1 MNPIDNPTPAPSGT
15 RDPFTLP
22 RQLTADLTLDLST
35 GASTSGPQRDTES
48 QLAYLTRVLK
58 APALRESV
66 DRLAAAAREQA
77 WSYEEFLAAVL
88 QREVAAREA
97 HGGEARVRHAG
108 FPSRKTL
115 EDFDFIH
122 APDVS
127 RELVI
132 HLGMGDYIA
141 AKSNVLLLGP
151 PGTGKT
157 HLATALGIRAAHA
170 GHKVAFAS
178 ASHWVMRLA
187 RAHNG
192 GTLQNELRRLSRIP
206 LLIIDEVGYI
216 PFEGHAANL
225 IFHLVASRYETAST
239 IVTSNKAF
247 SRWGEIFGGDDIV
260 AAAIIDRLVHHSDV
274 IALNGD
280 SYRLRN
286 RALTR
291 QPTG

>member
-1 MNPIDNPTPAPSGT
+1 MNEVKIVA
-15 RDPFTLP
+15 DPLVLP
-22 RQLTADLTLDLST
+22 RQLSDSFTAAPTD
-35 GASTSGPQRDTES
+35 SGS
-48 QLAYLTRVLK
+48 QLAYLTRVLR

-97 HGGEARVRHAG
+97 HGGQARIRAAG
-108 FPSRKTL
+108 FPARKTL
-115 EDFDFIH
+115 EDFDFAH
-122 APDVS
+122 APDLN
-127 RELVI
+127 RELVT
-132 HLGMGDYIA
+132 HLGMGDFIT

-157 HLATALGIRAAHA
+157 HLAIGLGIRAALG
-170 GHKVAFAS
+170 GHKVAFAT

-187 RAHNG
+187 RAHNNG
-192 GTLQNELRRLSRIP
+192 SLDNELRRLARIP

-216 PFEGHAANL
+216 PFEGQAANL
-225 IFHLVASRYETAST
+225 IFHLVASRYENAAT
-239 IVTSNKAF
+239 IVTSNKTF
-247 SRWGEIFGGDDIV
+247 SRWGEIFAGDDIV

-280 SYRLRN
+280 SYRLN
-286 RALTR
+286 HRALTR
-291 QPTG
+291 PTTG